1 MLEEFTR
8 FLPESLAAHSAAQ
21 LIRSQAQR
29 YRDRGSGPPLVRP
42 MLIEKVLCCYFCF
55 PVYHCCHVS
64 RFSSDT
70 FFIIRIAD
78 EKGLLLLGV
87 TVIIVLTVL
96 TLMMI
101 KQWLRCTESR
111 RNESIR
117 RTEKEKEKRAR
128 FTHMRTRERAPQTQN
143 TLAPPPTPAHR
154 PEYFPVVHHVL
165 PRLQMRPQ
173 HPVEQEARV

>member
-101 KQWLRCTESR
+101 KQWLRYTDIR

-117 RTEKEKEKRAR
+117 RTEKEKEKEKEKGEAVIWTMQKQSKITCAISQRKGSHPEELRA
-128 FTHMRTRERAPQTQN
+128 
-143 TLAPPPTPAHR
+143 LKLI
-154 PEYFPVVHHVL
+154 PVLLHIL
-165 PRLQMRPQ
+165 RKTI
-173 HPVEQEARV
+173 